1 MSLYNLV
8 HRKYSAIMPLDG
20 YAQDKGWFWVYDRM
34 RDQVRYYREER
45 EAWNAKEKL
54 CDAAWN
60 DAINRVIVELRLM
73 YRD

>member
-1 MSLYNLV
+1 
-8 HRKYSAIMPLDG
+8 
-20 YAQDKGWFWVYDRM
+20 M